1 MKKSF
6 MVFLGI
12 VLIFLV
18 PSLLLAEGS
27 SEKNAQTQKK
37 TTMTFG
43 EADSL
48 GTPINLANAMF
59 CKLVTERTNG
69 AITVNH
75 IAGESLGN
83 DMQVIEQMMEGS
95 VQFYGDVAGWY
106 ANWVNDLA
114 ILNWGFTF
122 DDNDHMQRFFD
133 SSEFKKLSDELA
145 SKAGI
150 KILGVAPTQP
160 RILFATKP
168 VHTLADLKGL
178 KMRVPDIRT
187 YMLLWQTF
195 GTNPNRVAW
204 GEVYLAMKT
213 GLIEAAEGPVG
224 AAYGAKFHE
233 SGPYVTLTNHLV
245 STYQVSMNNELFE
258 SLSPEVQKILLD
270 SGQEAANYA
279 RKVAEEGTNEVIGKM
294 RDEGATIIQLTPEAR
309 QQLVERSASAVGEME
324 NDGEW
329 SKGLWKKVRE
339 LAD

>member
-6 MVFLGI
+6 IFCLLFLIVFSGSFFI
-12 VLIFLV
+12 A
-18 PSLLLAEGS
+18 AEGS
-27 SEKNAQTQKK
+27 TEKGEEQKK
-37 TTMTFG
+37 TTMIFG

-48 GTPINLANAMF
+48 GTPINLADAMF

-69 AITVNH
+69 AITVQH

-106 ANWVNDLA
+106 ANWVKDFA

-122 DDNDHMQRFFD
+122 DNNDHVQRFFNSD
-133 SSEFKKLSDELA
+133 AFTALSDELA
-145 SKAGI
+145 DKAGI
-150 KILGVAPTQP
+150 KILGIAPTQQ
-160 RILFATKP
+160 RILFSSKP
-168 VHTLADLKGL
+168 VHSLADLKGL

-195 GTNPNRVAW
+195 ETNPNRVAW
-204 GEVYLAMKT
+204 GEVYLGMKT
-213 GLIEAAEGPVG
+213 GLLEAAEGPVG

-233 SGPYVTLTNHLV
+233 SGPYVTMTNHLV

-258 SLSPEVQKILLD
+258 KQTPEIQKILLEA
-270 SGQEAANYA
+270 GQEAADYA
-279 RKVAEEGTNEVIGKM
+279 RKIAEEGTSEVLEKM
-294 RDEGATIIQLTPEAR
+294 KVEGATLYELTPDAR
-309 QQLVERSASAVGEME
+309 AEMVKRSTSAVGTME

-329 SKGLWKKVRE
+329 SKGLWQAVRN